1 MNRSVRSEDW
11 NSNVALKDLDFHRRI
26 VLGPVLKSMLLE
38 QAEIDSKVS
47 PINTNTIYRQC
58 VLILALN
65 SGWKV

>member
-1 MNRSVRSEDW
+1 VRSEDW

-38 QAEIDSKVS
+38 QAEIDSKVRLV
-47 PINTNTIYRQC
+47 NTITKYGNR
-58 VLILALN
+58 VLNLVSH

>member
-26 VLGPVLKSMLLE
+26 VLGPILKAMLLE

-47 PINTNTIYRQC
+47 PVNIITIYRNH
-58 VLILALN
+58 VLKCTSN

>member
-38 QAEIDSKVS
+38 QAEIDSKVRLV
-47 PINTNTIYRQC
+47 NTITIYGNHM
-58 VLILALN
+58 LN
-65 SGWKV
+65 LVSHSGWKV